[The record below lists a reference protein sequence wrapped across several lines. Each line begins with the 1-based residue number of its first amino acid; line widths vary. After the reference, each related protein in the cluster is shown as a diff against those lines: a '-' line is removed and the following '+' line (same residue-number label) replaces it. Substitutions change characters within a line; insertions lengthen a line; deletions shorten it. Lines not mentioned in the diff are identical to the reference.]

1 MNQIIRIG
9 IDIAKRIFFLYG
21 VDANG
26 KTILRKKLSRT
37 QFLEFFAQ
45 LTPCLIAMEACG
57 GAHFWARQLQLL
69 GHDARLIPA
78 QFVAPYRKNQKN
90 DYNDAEAIC
99 EAASRP
105 NMRFTAIKSEAQQAT
120 LMIHRVREQYVS
132 ERTSTANQIHGHLLE
147 FGIVVQKG
155 IAQLEASLPEIL
167 DDRPLPADV
176 KMILRDLLDN
186 LQLLNTKILR
196 MEKRIQE
203 FVKQDET
210 ATRLIT
216 IKRIG
221 LITAS
226 AIVATVGNARQFDN
240 SRQFSAW
247 LGLVPKQYSS
257 GGKTQLGGITKHGDG
272 YLRKLLIQGA
282 RAVLFKSDNQED
294 SRSQWINKLRQRKP
308 DNVVATALAAK
319 IARTAWAIMISGQ
332 TYQEERLMQPVF

>member
-1 MNQIIRIG
+1 
-9 IDIAKRIFFLYG
+9 
-21 VDANG
+21 
-26 KTILRKKLSRT
+26 
-37 QFLEFFAQ
+37 
-45 LTPCLIAMEACG
+45 MEACG

-78 QFVAPYRKNQKN
+78 QFVAPYRKNQKH

-155 IAQLEASLPEIL
+155 IA
-167 DDRPLPADV
+167 
-176 KMILRDLLDN
+176 
-186 LQLLNTKILR
+186 
-196 MEKRIQE
+196 
-203 FVKQDET
+203 
-210 ATRLIT
+210 
-216 IKRIG
+216 

-247 LGLVPKQYSS
+247 LGLVPKQYSR

-282 RAVLFKSDNQED
+282 RAVLFKSDSQED

-308 DNVVATALAAK
+308 DNVVATELAAK